1 MRILAVFAVLATVT
15 VLLYAFGFLLSVARS
30 IAIYGPQGVQ
40 DSYRQVY
47 DMLNI
52 DAAITGI
59 YVAATLLVAISI
71 YMFVKWIG
79 EILSS

>member
-1 MRILAVFAVLATVT
+1 MRIFAVFAVLAAVT
-15 VLLYAFGFLLSVARS
+15 VLLYAFSFLLSVARS
-30 IAIYGPQGVQ
+30 IAIYGLQ

-52 DAAITGI
+52 DAVIAGI
-59 YVAATLLVAISI
+59 YVAAGLLVATSI
-71 YMFVKWIG
+71 YLFVKWIG

>member
-1 MRILAVFAVLATVT
+1 MRILDVFALLAAVT

-52 DAAITGI
+52 DAVIAGI
-59 YVAATLLVAISI
+59 YAAAGLLVAISI
-71 YMFVKWIG
+71 YLFVRWFG